1 MTTLIGV
8 VISLSFVVLTGY
20 VGQISLAQMMLA
32 GISGF
37 ALSHA
42 SEHGI
47 HLYAHTL
54 IPSLAF
60 PLDILFGA
68 VTAMVV
74 GLVVAQPALRV
85 RGVNLAIITFAFAVA
100 MDSFLFQ
107 NPGVNGGFAGA
118 PIRVPTGLNPVKTA
132 VIGNGNGAN
141 VWFGVFCLA
150 VVVVLAVA
158 VVNLRRSATGRRLLA
173 TRSNERAAAAAGVD
187 VAATKRTAFAIA
199 AFIAGLG
206 GALVGIRI
214 GKADPSYFGDLPP
227 ALVPQS
233 LAVFAFA
240 YLGGI
245 ACISGAITAGLLVP
259 GGIIFYFL
267 ETDLH
272 ISPDFTLILGSLG
285 VIVTAVLKPEGIAG
299 GVGASLRERAR
310 RREHQAAASARADR
324 EVATTTT
331 PAESGASS

>member
-1 MTTLIGV
+1 
-8 VISLSFVVLTGY
+8 
-20 VGQISLAQMMLA
+20 
-32 GISGF
+32 
-37 ALSHA
+37 
-42 SEHGI
+42 
-47 HLYAHTL
+47 
-54 IPSLAF
+54 
-60 PLDILFGA
+60 
-68 VTAMVV
+68 
-74 GLVVAQPALRV
+74 
-85 RGVNLAIITFAFAVA
+85 

-118 PIRVPTGLNPVKTA
+118 PVKVPRGINPVKTA
-132 VIGNGNGAN
+132 VIGNGSGAN

-150 VVVVLAVA
+150 VLVVIAAA

-199 AFIAGLG
+199 AFIAGLAG
-206 GALVGIRI
+206 GLVSIRL
-214 GKADPSYFGDLPP
+214 GKADPAYFGDLPP

-245 ACISGAITAGLLVP
+245 ACISGAVTAGLLVP
-259 GGIIFYFL
+259 GGIVFYIL

-285 VIVTAVLKPEGIAG
+285 VIVTAVLRPEGIAG
-299 GVGASLRERAR
+299 GVLASLRERTR
-310 RREHQAAASARADR
+310 RREHAATSASRADR
-324 EVATTTT
+324 ATTTASAT
-331 PAESGASS
+331 PAESGAQS